1 MEEKTTHSVSTRTKL
16 SVLGTA
22 GLAFCGVLVETSMNV
37 TFPTLMKQFDTSL
50 AAVQWVTT
58 AYLLVVAATMVI
70 AAFLEARFSFR
81 TLVFWAGALFIV
93 GDVLCALSP
102 SLAMLL
108 VGRVIQGISTGIA
121 MPLLFGV
128 IMQRIPFALQ
138 ATYVGTGGMVVAFA
152 PSLGPTYGGFVTQSL
167 SWPLIFW
174 IILPVGIIMWIIALK
189 TIEQPHP
196 VQHIPFPLV
205 QFLLVFIGLT
215 TLLLGFNN
223 ISTLGFASLLSWG
236 PFVVAIVCFVAFGY
250 IAARSEHKLI
260 DLSIFKIS
268 GFVKPLAIYFL
279 VQFVQ
284 LGMNFLLPTYAQ
296 LVSHQ
301 SVSVSGL
308 ILLAGSLVSA
318 ILLPF
323 VGRQLRPD
331 NARTLFLIGSVLL
344 IISTVYFMVFT
355 SSLSVIGML
364 LFYVSYMAGFAFIF
378 NNALTFGLQQLD
390 VRNIG
395 DGNATFNTLQQYA
408 GSLGTAIASVFVAM
422 ATGAGE
428 NGTQT
433 VAQTVNGTHN
443 YFILAFIACLA
454 IAVIS
459 FTVKPSIKI
468 NQEAE

>member
-1 MEEKTTHSVSTRTKL
+1 MSHPKVSTRTKL

-37 TFPTLMKQFDTSL
+37 TFPTLMKQFGTSL

-81 TLVFWAGALFIV
+81 TLAFWGGALFIV
-93 GDVLCALSP
+93 GDLICALSP
-102 SLAMLL
+102 SLPVLL
-108 VGRVIQGISTGIA
+108 TGRVIQGVSTGIA

-152 PSLGPTYGGFVTQSL
+152 PSLGPTYGGLVTQTL
-167 SWPLIFW
+167 SWPMIFW
-174 IILPVGIIMWIIALK
+174 FVLPVGIVMWLIALK

-196 VQHIPFPLV
+196 TQHIPFPLV
-205 QFLLVFIGLT
+205 QFLLVVIGLT

-223 ISTLGFASLLSWG
+223 ISTQGFASVLSWG
-236 PFVVAIVCFVAFGY
+236 PFLVAIVCFVAFGL
-250 IAARSEHKLI
+250 ATSRSEHKLI
-260 DLSIFKIS
+260 DLKIFKIS
-268 GFVKPLAIYFL
+268 GFIKPLAIYFL

-331 NARTLFLIGSVLL
+331 NARTLFLIGSALL

-395 DGNATFNTLQQYA
+395 DGNASFNTLQQYA

-422 ATGAGE
+422 ASGAGAYT
-428 NGTQT
+428 GGSATQT
-433 VAQTVNGTHN
+433 VSQIITGTHN
-443 YFILAFIACLA
+443 YFILGFVLCVVIA
-454 IAVIS
+454 IIS
-459 FTVKPSIKI
+459 FTVKPSMKI
-468 NQEAE
+468 NEE

>member
-1 MEEKTTHSVSTRTKL
+1 MEDASKQTVSTRTKL

-37 TFPTLMKQFDTSL
+37 TFPTLMKQFGTTL

-70 AAFLEARFSFR
+70 AAFLEARFSFH
-81 TLVFWAGALFIV
+81 TLAFWAGSLFIV
-93 GDVLCALSP
+93 GDLVCALAP
-102 SLAMLL
+102 SLPLL
-108 VGRVIQGISTGIA
+108 LTGRVIQGISTGIA

-152 PSLGPTYGGFVTQSL
+152 PSLGPTYGGFVTQTF
-167 SWPLIFW
+167 SWPMIFW
-174 IILPVGIIMWIIALK
+174 FVLPVGIIMWAIALK

-196 VQHIPFPLV
+196 VQHTPFPLI
-205 QFLLVFIGLT
+205 QFLLVFVGLT

-236 PFVVAIVCFVAFGY
+236 PFVVAIVCFAAFGY
-250 IAARSEHKLI
+250 AASRSEHKLI

-268 GFVKPLAIYFL
+268 GFVKPLAIYFM

-296 LVSHQ
+296 IVSHQ

-318 ILLPF
+318 VLLPI

-344 IISTVYFMVFT
+344 IIATVYFMVFT

-364 LFYVSYMAGFAFIF
+364 AFYVSYMAGFAFIF
-378 NNALTFGLQQLD
+378 NNALTFGLQQLE

-422 ATGAGE
+422 AATAGS

-433 VAQTVNGTHN
+433 AAQTITGTHN
-443 YFILAFIACLA
+443 YFILAFVLCLVIAA
-454 IAVIS
+454 IS
-459 FTVKPSIKI
+459 FTVKPSIRI
-468 NQEAE
+468 NEE

>member
-1 MEEKTTHSVSTRTKL
+1 M
-16 SVLGTA
+16 
-22 GLAFCGVLVETSMNV
+22 
-37 TFPTLMKQFDTSL
+37 
-50 AAVQWVTT
+50 
-58 AYLLVVAATMVI
+58 
-70 AAFLEARFSFR
+70 
-81 TLVFWAGALFIV
+81 WA
-93 GDVLCALSP
+93 
-102 SLAMLL
+102 
-108 VGRVIQGISTGIA
+108 
-121 MPLLFGV
+121 
-128 IMQRIPFALQ
+128 
-138 ATYVGTGGMVVAFA
+138 
-152 PSLGPTYGGFVTQSL
+152 
-167 SWPLIFW
+167 
-174 IILPVGIIMWIIALK
+174 IALK

-205 QFLLVFIGLT
+205 QFLLVFVGLT

-223 ISTLGFASLLSWG
+223 ISTLGFTALLSWG
-236 PFVVAIVCFVAFGY
+236 PFVIAILCFVLFGM
-250 IAARSEHKLI
+250 AASRSEHKLI
-260 DLSIFKIS
+260 DLRIFKIS

-296 LVSHQ
+296 LVSKQ
-301 SVSVSGL
+301 TVSVSGL

-318 ILLPF
+318 VLLPI

-331 NARTLFLIGSVLL
+331 NARILFLIGSVLL
-344 IISTVYFMVFT
+344 IIATVYFMVFT

-364 LFYVSYMAGFAFIF
+364 VAYVSYMAGFAFIF

-422 ATGAGE
+422 AATGGVGSNA
-428 NGTQT
+428 TQT
-433 VAQTVNGTHN
+433 VAQTITGTHN
-443 YFILAFIACLA
+443 YFILAFVLCIA

-468 NQEAE
+468 NEEVE

>member
-1 MEEKTTHSVSTRTKL
+1 MEDASKQTVSTRTKL

-37 TFPTLMKQFDTSL
+37 TFPTLMKQFGTTLS
-50 AAVQWVTT
+50 AVQWVTT

-81 TLVFWAGALFIV
+81 TLAFWGGALFIV
-93 GDVLCALSP
+93 GDLVCALAPNLSV
-102 SLAMLL
+102 LL
-108 VGRVIQGISTGIA
+108 IGRVIQGISTGIA

-152 PSLGPTYGGFVTQSL
+152 PSLGPTYGGFVTQTF
-167 SWPLIFW
+167 SWPMIFW
-174 IILPVGIIMWIIALK
+174 FVLPVAIIMWAIALK

-196 VQHIPFPLV
+196 VQHIPFPLI
-205 QFLLVFIGLT
+205 QFLLVFVGLT

-223 ISTLGFASLLSWG
+223 ISTLGFTSLLSWG
-236 PFVVAIVCFVAFGY
+236 PFVVAIVCFVTFEY
-250 IAARSEHKLI
+250 AASRSEHKLI

-296 LVSHQ
+296 IVSHQ

-318 ILLPF
+318 ILLPI

-344 IISTVYFMVFT
+344 VIATVYFMVFT

-364 LFYVSYMAGFAFIF
+364 AFYVSYMAGFAFIF
-378 NNALTFGLQQLD
+378 NNALTFGLQQLE

-422 ATGAGE
+422 AATAGS

-433 VAQTVNGTHN
+433 AAQTITGTHN
-443 YFILAFIACLA
+443 YFILAFVLCLA
-454 IAVIS
+454 IAAIS
-459 FTVKPSIKI
+459 FTVKPSIRI
-468 NQEAE
+468 NEE